1 MNFNALCCYDFESTG
16 RFAESAQI
24 VQIGA
29 IMIDPRRLEII
40 EGTEFDILVKPLYS
54 DSAKAM
60 GLEEL
65 SDGAIKIHGKTHE
78 LLAEKGVSFESAMA
92 NFVEY
97 VNSHNP
103 AKTKWKAPIAAGY
116 NINNYDSVIL
126 KRDLARC
133 GLDNPFHPIYAV
145 DGLQFM
151 FGLFEND
158 KNVTSLSADNL
169 IRRHMGWKDKGASH
183 DALSDV
189 IMTAE
194 LLCKTLRLMRK
205 VASKTVF
212 ENCFG
217 E

>member
-1 MNFNALCCYDFESTG
+1 MNFNGFAVFDFETG
-16 RFAESAQI
+16 GVDPKTCQV

-29 IMIDPRRLEII
+29 IMVDARRLEII
-40 EGTEFDILVKPLYS
+40 EGTEFDILVKPLYKTEAS
-54 DSAKAM
+54 DL

-65 SDGAIKIHGKTHE
+65 GEGAIKIHGKTHE
-78 LLAEKGVSFESAMA
+78 LLAEKGVSLDSAMK

-97 VNSHNP
+97 INSHNP

-116 NINNYDSVIL
+116 NINNYDIPIL
-126 KRDLARC
+126 RRDLIRC
-133 GLDNPFHPIYAV
+133 NLDYPFHPIHTV
-145 DGLQFM
+145 DVMSYM
-151 FGLFEND
+151 FCMFEND

-169 IRRHMGWKDKGASH
+169 IRRYMGYKDKGASH

-194 LLCKTLRLMRK
+194 LLCKTMRLMRK

-212 ENCFG
+212 ANCFA